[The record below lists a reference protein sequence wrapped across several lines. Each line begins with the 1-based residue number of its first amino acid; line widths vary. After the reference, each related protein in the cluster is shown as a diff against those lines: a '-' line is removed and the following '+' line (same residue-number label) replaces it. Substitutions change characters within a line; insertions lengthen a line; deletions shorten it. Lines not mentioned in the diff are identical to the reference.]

1 MRIVVHSKFQFHI
14 KLCSKMTKFQYRMSS
29 EHLMYD
35 DDDGR
40 TVHLRA
46 PFPALQVVYVIV
58 VFAADDDYY

>member
-1 MRIVVHSKFQFHI
+1 
-14 KLCSKMTKFQYRMSS
+14 MTKFQYRMSS

-58 VFAADDDYY
+58 VFAADDDYYWWWYLVGSLTVRKQKKS